1 MDSTVGEL
9 LAHGGKEQALNVGA
23 RVDVCV
29 ACRWTVFMAT
39 QGLHHKCTWGGFVTS
54 TAIFMCRHTRPSSH
68 FARFRH
74 TDSITSA
81 FTDLREVLG
90 PHLDFLLHQLL
101 PVESFILQPLL
112 GLLPPPP
119 LLLEHLPASQA
130 LPFLA
135 DSAFIKYFF

>member
-1 MDSTVGEL
+1 M
-9 LAHGGKEQALNVGA
+9 GA
-23 RVDVCV
+23 CVHVCV
-29 ACRWTVFMAT
+29 
-39 QGLHHKCTWGGFVTS
+39 LHVDEQYLWSHRVRVYTINARLVLLRARPYLWAAS
-54 TAIFMCRHTRPSSH
+54 RPWCRHNRPSSH
-68 FARFRH
+68 FARFH
-74 TDSITSA
+74 HADSITSA

-101 PVESFILQPLL
+101 PVESFVLQSLL

-119 LLLEHLPASQA
+119 LLLEHLTASQA

>member
-1 MDSTVGEL
+1 MLEHAFTFVLHVDGQYLWPHRVYIINARGVVL
-9 LAHGGKEQALNVGA
+9 LRA
-23 RVDVCV
+23 RPYLC
-29 ACRWTVFMAT
+29 AASRPWR
-39 QGLHHKCTWGGFVTS
+39 
-54 TAIFMCRHTRPSSH
+54 RHTRPSSH

-135 DSAFIKYFF
+135 DSAFIRYFF

>member
-1 MDSTVGEL
+1 MT
-9 LAHGGKEQALNVGA
+9 HGGKESKRALNVGA
-23 RVDVCV
+23 CAHVCV
-29 ACRWTVFMAT
+29 
-39 QGLHHKCTWGGFVTS
+39 LHVDEQHLWVQVYIVNARGVVLLRARPYLGANS
-54 TAIFMCRHTRPSSH
+54 RPSSH

-101 PVESFILQPLL
+101 PVESFILQSLL

-119 LLLEHLPASQA
+119 LLLEHLTASQA